1 MKSRVNAL
9 LFVFLG
15 MRIRLYEENVNVK
28 QLDQVVDCL
37 KKGGVII
44 YPTDTVYAF
53 GADMYN
59 SKAIEKISRLKKIS
73 ESANYSIICHDLSN
87 LSDYTLQISN
97 DIFRMMKRALP
108 GPYTFIL
115 KANNQVPKLFHS
127 KKKTIG
133 IRVPDNAIARAI
145 VEALGNPIISSS
157 IHDDDEVIEYTTDPD
172 LIYERYEDQIDL
184 LVDGGFGDNEASTV
198 LDCTG
203 DEIEILR
210 EGKGDLSIL

>member
-9 LFVFLG
+9 LFVFLY
-15 MRIRLYEENVNVK
+15 MRIRLYEENVNAK

-157 IHDDDEVIEYTTDPD
+157 IHDDDDVIEYTTDPD
-172 LIYERYEDQIDL
+172 LIYERYENQIDL

>member
-1 MKSRVNAL
+1 
-9 LFVFLG
+9 

-172 LIYERYEDQIDL
+172 LIYERYGGQIDL